1 MHHGG
6 PWPATTASSSTS
18 VGAASIE
25 RWLRPVT
32 YQNVPAA
39 LLPEALR
46 DDNPLG
52 VPQRVDGI
60 SR

>member
-1 MHHGG
+1 
-6 PWPATTASSSTS
+6 

-32 YQNVPAA
+32 FQNVPKA

-46 DDNPLG
+46 DDNPLD
-52 VPQRVDGI
+52 VPQRVDGVVCD
-60 SR
+60 SAGGLG